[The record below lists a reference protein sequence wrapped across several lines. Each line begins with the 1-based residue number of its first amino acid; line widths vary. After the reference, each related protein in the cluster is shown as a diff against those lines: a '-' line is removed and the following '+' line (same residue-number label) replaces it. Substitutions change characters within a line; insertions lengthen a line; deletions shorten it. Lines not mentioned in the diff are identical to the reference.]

1 MPHGDGR
8 LPNVFTHG
16 MPKIRAFLAIELPPA
31 ITEGIDRVQGDLKQ
45 SHADVRWVVP
55 SRIHLTLKF
64 FGNIDEVACGGIM
77 DAVGK
82 AASGV
87 RAFTLAVK
95 GLGAFPS
102 TRNPRVVWFG
112 VEDGSHVLKGFQEAV
127 EERLHQIGYPKEERG
142 FKPHLTVG
150 RVRSGKGR
158 SELLRRM
165 EHFFGEDLGEFLV
178 ERIVLFKSDLRPTG
192 PMYTELEALK
202 LGGG

>member
-1 MPHGDGR
+1 
-8 LPNVFTHG
+8 

-31 ITEGIDRVQGDLKQ
+31 ITEGIERVQGDLKQ

-64 FGNIDEVACGGIM
+64 FGNIDEVACDEIM
-77 DAVGK
+77 DAVGR

-95 GLGAFPS
+95 GLGAFPG
-102 TRNPRVVWFG
+102 TRNPRVVWLG
-112 VEDGSHVLKGFQEAV
+112 VEDGNNVLKPLQEAV
-127 EERLHQIGYPKEERG
+127 KERLHQIGFPKEERG

-165 EHFFGEDLGEFLV
+165 ERFLEEDLGEFLV
-178 ERIVLFKSDLRPTG
+178 ERIVLFKSDLRPNG
-192 PMYTELEALK
+192 PIYTELKALK

>member
-1 MPHGDGR
+1 
-8 LPNVFTHG
+8 
-16 MPKIRAFLAIELPPA
+16 MPKIRSFLAIELPPA
-31 ITEGIDRVQGDLKQ
+31 ITEGIERVQGDLKQ
-45 SHADVRWVVP
+45 SHADVRWVDP

-64 FGNIDEVACGGIM
+64 FGNIEEVACDEIM

-82 AASGV
+82 AALGV
-87 RAFTLAVK
+87 MPFTLAVK

-102 TRNPRVVWFG
+102 IRNPRVIWLG
-112 VEDGSHVLKGFQEAV
+112 VEDGGHVLKPLQGAV
-127 EERLHQIGYPKEERG
+127 EERLHQIGYPKEERD

-150 RVRSGKGR
+150 RVRSGKGK

-165 EHFFGEDLGEFLV
+165 EHFLGDDLGELRV

-192 PMYTELEALK
+192 PIYTELGALK

>member
-1 MPHGDGR
+1 
-8 LPNVFTHG
+8 

-31 ITEGIDRVQGDLKQ
+31 ITEGIERVQGDLKQ
-45 SHADVRWVVP
+45 SHADVRWVDP
-55 SRIHLTLKF
+55 GRIHLTLKF
-64 FGNIDEVACGGIM
+64 FGNIDEAACDEIM

-82 AASGV
+82 GAKGV
-87 RAFTLAVK
+87 SPFTLAVR

-102 TRNPRVVWFG
+102 IRNPRVVWLG
-112 VEDGSHVLKGFQEAV
+112 VEDGGEMLKPLQEAV
-127 EERLHQIGYPKEERG
+127 EARLNRIGYPKEERD

-165 EHFFGEDLGEFLV
+165 EHFSGGDLGKFRV

-192 PMYTELEALK
+192 PMYTELKAHK